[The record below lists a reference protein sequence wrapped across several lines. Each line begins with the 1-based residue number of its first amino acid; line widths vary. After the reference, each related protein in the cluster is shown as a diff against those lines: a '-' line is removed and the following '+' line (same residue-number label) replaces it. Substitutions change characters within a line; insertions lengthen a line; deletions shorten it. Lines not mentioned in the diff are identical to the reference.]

1 VVAVHVAAASALARP
16 GPVEDAAVPA
26 VVWTVDAESGR
37 VEAPSSPRGGPYGGL
52 RGRMPGFSSPR
63 RWVPMLS
70 WVGYVTAFLV
80 AAFLVG
86 LIPQAVVAVF
96 AGNHG

>member
-1 VVAVHVAAASALARP
+1 MPVDADDLTRTVIGAAALAF
-16 GPVEDAAVPA
+16 D
-26 VVWTVDAESGR
+26 
-37 VEAPSSPRGGPYGGL
+37 YGGL
-52 RGRMPGFSSPR
+52 RGRVPGFSSPR

-70 WVGYVTAFLV
+70 WVGYVTAVLV

-96 AGNHG
+96 VGNHG